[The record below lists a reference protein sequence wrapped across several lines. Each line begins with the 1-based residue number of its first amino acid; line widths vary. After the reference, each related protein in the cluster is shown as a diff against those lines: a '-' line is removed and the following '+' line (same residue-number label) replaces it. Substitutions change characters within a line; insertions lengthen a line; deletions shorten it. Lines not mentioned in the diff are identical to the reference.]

1 MRELRENR
9 GLTYGVNTYL
19 VNSDYADLYIGQFAS
34 ANERVSEAVEVLK
47 AEWDKIATEGITDE
61 ELARAKTYLTGA
73 YPLRFDGNAKIARI
87 LAGMQLQGL
96 DPSYI
101 DTRNARIEAV
111 SLAQA
116 RRVAARLFQPEKLRI
131 MVIGT
136 PQGL

>member
-1 MRELRENR
+1 M
-9 GLTYGVNTYL
+9 
-19 VNSDYADLYIGQFAS
+19 A
-34 ANERVSEAVEVLK
+34 EAIDVLK
-47 AEWDKIATEGITDE
+47 AEWAKIARDGITE
-61 ELARAKTYLTGA
+61 KELTRAKTYLTGA

-101 DTRNARIEAV
+101 ANRNGKIEAV
-111 SLAQA
+111 SLSEAN
-116 RRVAARLFQPEKLRI
+116 RVAARLFQPERLRI

>member
-1 MRELRENR
+1 MQELRETR

-19 VNSDYADLYIGQFAS
+19 VNSEYSDLYLGQFAS
-34 ANERVSEAVEVLK
+34 ANERVAEAIDVLK
-47 AEWDKIATEGITDE
+47 AEWAKIAREGITDE
-61 ELARAKTYLTGA
+61 ELTRAKTYLTGA
-73 YPLRFDGNAKIARI
+73 YPLRFDGNAKSARI

-111 SLAQA
+111 SLEQA
-116 RRVAARLFQPEKLRI
+116 RRVAAGLFQPEKLRI

>member
-1 MRELRENR
+1 M
-9 GLTYGVNTYL
+9 
-19 VNSDYADLYIGQFAS
+19 A
-34 ANERVSEAVEVLK
+34 EAIDVLN
-47 AEWDKIATEGITDE
+47 AEWAKIAREGITEE

-111 SLAQA
+111 SLAQV

-131 MVIGT
+131 IVVGT

>member
-1 MRELRENR
+1 MRELREIR

-19 VNSDYADLYIGQFAS
+19 VTADYANLYLGQFAS
-34 ANERVSEAVEVLK
+34 ANERVAEAIDVLK
-47 AEWDKIATEGITDE
+47 AEWGKIARDGITE
-61 ELARAKTYLTGA
+61 KELTRAKTYLTGA

-101 DTRNARIEAV
+101 DTRNGKIEAV
-111 SLAQA
+111 SLADA
-116 RRVAARLFQPEKLRI
+116 NRVAARLFQPERLRI